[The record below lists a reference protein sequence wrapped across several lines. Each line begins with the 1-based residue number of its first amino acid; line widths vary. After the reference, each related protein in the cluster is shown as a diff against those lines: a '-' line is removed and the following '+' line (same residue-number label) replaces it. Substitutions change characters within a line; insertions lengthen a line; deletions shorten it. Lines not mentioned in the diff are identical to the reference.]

1 MPDTHSD
8 TIELQEDPKNHTA
21 KRGQVISV
29 TSTDGRDRTMSQVA
43 REQSETPAV
52 SPLKQEEDQ
61 HGVLGGKQEYTATDL
76 RFQEE
81 GSGKTFKIQV
91 VDVMETIRRI
101 LKGEP
106 KVEVIPK
113 IPQFKKKVTQAI
125 SMGDVYSRVMDRN
138 DNGLIEA
145 HEIDD
150 RNWILTSTEGDYIRP
165 WSLLQRYVNELEE
178 RHSNVAEERLDPV
191 DSVVSSNKRSY
202 PIASVSS
209 PRRSL
214 EAHEIEN
221 HVESFQFSED
231 QDLSLDPKSSSLQVD
246 SAVEDDESDKDDIQL
261 TFLKIPRVKGSS
273 VGPRKLEE
281 VATLTGVFN
290 FFCRVVWFWSF
301 ISWFAISFCT
311 AASATVEILLSC
323 YQVSQDDYNPATK
336 VCYFI
341 GAVYLLLNFMF
352 LFVIYLGTLFELI
365 KAFSMRKFELNRV
378 FMYFPKYIDF
388 IEEAGNRYRYY
399 IMVCVLLMSV
409 LVSIVAERV
418 DEGYTDN
425 LEGGL
430 LSTYFS
436 YATTVF
442 LGGGVSFIYLSAL
455 IVTDIYSIYMG
466 LVNGKYLDETLQWLK
481 YEDNCRYRN
490 WWFISTRTI
499 PPDDATLRNPQTWQ
513 DKLRFVRW
521 LLARS
526 YVPYQLASPI
536 FLVSV
541 MAAVDIGTWA
551 YPMAIFI
558 PWLAFV
564 THVLRHWRT
573 EVLKFRAGQLIDP
586 NGNEIPVQIGKSDE
600 VRHNQKRTFRL
611 RCCYV
616 GTFIL
621 GALCLMMYA
630 AILFSNRDSFAVDFR
645 DKVYPLCQLGFTN
658 PNLTESDMR
667 VNLDAMDSIVIAD
680 TVYLEDANLTRHQ
693 LQKYFGKD
701 SFCLD
706 AANCADNKWRM
717 VHHSYEEHPIWY
729 HLHHPSSRTHVISV
743 RGTWDFNDF
752 MQDMVLF
759 AEIISLQVIGI
770 FIPIF
775 NIWSH
780 SLISSIVDKAS
791 VWSGAIYPGA
801 NKAYYEDPYEYLKNS
816 SIPND
821 ENEYLVLMG
830 HSLGGGVAQV
840 IAAKLFDEG
849 HRNVISFSL
858 SAPGVLYSSK
868 KFDFSVEGLAY
879 TSINA
884 LGERDPFTYIDRHLG
899 LLTKFECNREL
910 AVDCHSAY
918 QSMCEVAGSC
928 WNRDSVDIGVVKS
941 SKYNYVTSECRN
953 PTNAG

>member
-1 MPDTHSD
+1 MPDNQSD
-8 TIELQEDPKNHTA
+8 TIELQEDPKRQIS
-21 KRGQVISV
+21 KRRQLISV
-29 TSTDGRDRTMSQVA
+29 TSTDGRDRSLSQVA
-43 REQSETPAV
+43 REEQSPSQTE
-52 SPLKQEEDQ
+52 PLKTDASD
-61 HGVLGGKQEYTATDL
+61 HANLGGIKELTSTNL
-76 RFQEE
+76 RFHEQ
-81 GSGKTFKIQV
+81 GTGKTFKIQV

-101 LKGEP
+101 LRGED

-113 IPQFKKKVTQAI
+113 IPNFKKKVTQAI

-165 WSLLQRYVNELEE
+165 WSLLQRYVKELEE
-178 RHSNVAEERLDPV
+178 RHSNP
-191 DSVVSSNKRSY
+191 DSPDQSVESVGVRRSF
-202 PIASVSS
+202 PIATVTS

-214 EAHEIEN
+214 ESHEIQN
-221 HVESFQFSED
+221 HVDKFQYPDDAELTLEFA
-231 QDLSLDPKSSSLQVD
+231 KTNSLQVD
-246 SAVEDDESDKDDIQL
+246 SGAEDDESEKEDIQL

-290 FFCRVVWFWSF
+290 FFCRTVWFWSF
-301 ISWFAISFCT
+301 ISWFAIAFCT
-311 AASATVEILLSC
+311 TASGTVEILLSC
-323 YQVSQDDYNPATK
+323 YQVSRDDYNPVTK
-336 VCYFI
+336 ICYFV

-365 KAFSMRKFELNRV
+365 KAFSMREFELNRI
-378 FMYFPKYIDF
+378 FMYFPTYIDL

-399 IMVCVLLMSV
+399 IMVFVLLMAM
-409 LVSIVAERV
+409 LISIAAEQV
-418 DEGYTDN
+418 DDNYTDN

-430 LSTYFS
+430 FSTYFS
-436 YATTVF
+436 YATTVI
-442 LGGGVSFIYLSAL
+442 LGGGVSFLYTSAL

-481 YEDNCRYRN
+481 YADNCRYRN
-490 WWFISTRTI
+490 WWFISTRTM
-499 PPDDATLRNPQTWQ
+499 PPSDENLRNPQTWQ

-521 LLARS
+521 LLAHS

-536 FLVSV
+536 FLVSI
-541 MAAVDIGTWA
+541 MAAVDIGEWA

-573 EVLKFRAGQLIDP
+573 EVLKFRAGQLIDVQ
-586 NGNEIPVQIGKSDE
+586 GKEIPVGQGDE
-600 VRHNQKRTFRL
+600 ERHNQKRTFRL

-621 GALCLMMYA
+621 GALCMMMYA

-645 DKVYPLCQLGFTN
+645 DKVYPLCQLSFKN
-658 PNLTESDMR
+658 PSLTESELQ

-680 TVYLEDANLTRHQ
+680 TTYLDNANLTRHQ
-693 LQKYFGKD
+693 LYRYFGPD
-701 SFCLD
+701 DYCLD
-706 AANCADNKWRM
+706 TNVTNCADNQWRM

-729 HLHHPSSRTHVISV
+729 HLHHPAARTHVISV

-759 AEIISLQVIGI
+759 AEIISLQAIGF

-801 NKAYYEDPYEYLKNS
+801 NKAYYEDPYKYLNDNG
-816 SIPND
+816 IPSD
-821 ENEYLVLMG
+821 SDGEYLVAMG

-840 IAAKLFDEG
+840 IAAKLFDQG
-849 HRNVISFSL
+849 LRNVISFSL

-884 LGERDPFTYIDRHLG
+884 LGERDPFTFIDRHLG

-928 WNRDSVDIGVVKS
+928 WNSNSVDIGVVQE
-941 SKYNYVTSECRN
+941 SKYDYVTQECKN